1 MSSIKLSGFIIYL
14 KAESPFDYP
23 DVIMGSNKVFKRD
36 GANVFQL
43 ASVPVGSLRAPPE
56 GSLYLLYGNRDL
68 IEEMHKW
75 RIEAR
80 NAGAEFRHVEMVVKV
95 GGIHPGIVHREDLP
109 DLNFVNVR
117 RMSASLQLEIL
128 QKFYEYVLE
137 EGSPQSSMNCVRHI
151 ASRAD
156 LWPRLMDEDHDFR
169 NISVIV
175 IPVADQPNGR
185 LRHVAVVRKNAVI
198 ASFSFDDDVDL
209 VCLEPGFGME
219 LTEAAKKMEEEMD
232 AEREEEEVLRFRLR
246 PTLNS

>member
-14 KAESPFDYP
+14 KAESAFDYP
-23 DVIMGSNKVFKRD
+23 DVIMGANKVFKRD

-43 ASVPVGSLRAPPE
+43 ASVPVGGLRTPPE

-68 IEEMHKW
+68 IEELHKW

-80 NAGAEFRHVEMVVKV
+80 SVGAEFRHVEMIVKV
-95 GGIHPGIVHREDLP
+95 GSIHPGIVSREDLI

-128 QKFYEYVLE
+128 QKFYEYVCE
-137 EGSPQSSMNCVRHI
+137 EGGSHSSMSCVRHI

-156 LWPRLMDEDHDFR
+156 LWPRLMDEDRDFQ
-169 NISVIV
+169 NISVMV

-185 LRHVAVVRKNAVI
+185 LRYVAVVRRNAVI
-198 ASFSFDDDVDL
+198 ASFSFDDDHDL

-219 LTEAAKKMEEEMD
+219 LVQPEI
-232 AEREEEEVLRFRLR
+232 EEEENEEAEETFHFPLR
-246 PTLNS
+246 PSLNS